1 MVFEYDAD
9 ATPLTAEEAEALI
22 PKYIATRADLNMA
35 EQSNILDGEQWAL
48 RRRRDVLSE
57 PFLRR
62 LHREMFGQVWKWAG
76 EYRKSPRNLGVDAW
90 RITPELATML
100 DDVRFWVQEEIYPA
114 DEIAM
119 RFHHRLVWIHPFPNG
134 NGRHGRLAADLL
146 VMQQGRPRFSWGRT
160 TLTAPNE
167 TRQGYI
173 AALRAADDHDIAPL
187 LAFAR
192 S

>member
-1 MVFEYDAD
+1 MFFENDAD
-9 ATPLTAEEAEALI
+9 ATPLTAEEIEALI
-22 PKYIATRADLNMA
+22 PKYIATRADLNKA
-35 EQSNILDGEQWAL
+35 EQSNILDGEQWAF
-48 RRRRDVLSE
+48 RRQHEILSE
-57 PFLRR
+57 SFLRR

-76 EYRKSPRNLGVDAW
+76 HYRTSARNLGVDAW
-90 RITPELATML
+90 QITPALADML
-100 DDVRFWVQEEIYPA
+100 DDVRFWVREEIYPA
-114 DEIAM
+114 DEIAV

-134 NGRHGRLAADLL
+134 NGRHARLTADLL
-146 VMQQGRPRFSWGRT
+146 VMQQGRPRFSWGQT

-187 LAFAR
+187 LAFAH